1 MRFDEADRIAVVALR
16 GSAGTSGRLNIPRS
30 RSFRSGLQ
38 RKALSILV
46 CWIAAVALPATAQAA
61 DATTAAFIAD
71 LGNGLGYIRLPD
83 ASVIAKFEGTQ
94 VVDLRFADAL
104 EESAEGLARHL
115 QTAARSGATL
125 FVLVNSATDPFL
137 RRELATVQ
145 GTARPLLFIGPATPE
160 LAPEIVTA
168 PDPEE
173 ERRACDAI
181 AAGTPPADLIKE
193 ALEKRRFDEAE
204 LVRNHV
210 NGGGEEDRST
220 NGDTGADP
228 AATPPATESSAPPAP
243 PKDLSLQRAVFLH
256 RSLIALGRLPP
267 AA

>member
-1 MRFDEADRIAVVALR
+1 MSVTSGIGKLADRLRLVAL
-16 GSAGTSGRLNIPRS
+16 
-30 RSFRSGLQ
+30 
-38 RKALSILV
+38 ALGIVL
-46 CWIAAVALPATAQAA
+46 IAATAQAA
-61 DATTAAFIAD
+61 DATTAAFTAD
-71 LGNGLGYIRLPD
+71 LGNGLRYIRLPD

-115 QTAARSGATL
+115 QTAARDGATL

-137 RRELATVQ
+137 RRELASVQ
-145 GTARPLLFIGPATPE
+145 GTARPLLFIGPVTPE

-193 ALEKRRFDEAE
+193 ALDKRRFDEAE
-204 LVRNHV
+204 LVRTHT
-210 NGGGEEDRST
+210 NGGNDSVAQT
-220 NGDTGADP
+220 NGDAANDT
-228 AATPPATESSAPPAP
+228 ATPATAAQEAEAPPAP

-256 RSLIALGRLPP
+256 RAMIALGRIQP